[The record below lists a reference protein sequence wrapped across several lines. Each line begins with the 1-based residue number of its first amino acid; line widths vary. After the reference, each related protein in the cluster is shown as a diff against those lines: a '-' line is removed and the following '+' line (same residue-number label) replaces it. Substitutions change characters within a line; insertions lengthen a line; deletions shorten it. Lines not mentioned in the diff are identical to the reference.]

1 METSKDVVDKIH
13 SIIEQDI
20 SKKVIHTKPYRS
32 YTVPHA
38 RAIDHA
44 AMAEAARQHVINNI
58 DAYIGLPNTPQNL
71 EQIRNTV
78 EATLGGNDLL
88 GGHAVPTTGNPPP
101 TIGRWTTHTGSVG
114 SDLDLEGNT
123 VTIHRDGQTIRVP
136 LRDMQMSYDENGGA
150 ILQITNPLLRDQL
163 NGNADIDPNRRPT
176 DRTAEMIDP
185 TTITDRVNQ
194 ICREVALY
202 RARNQL
208 NMFNNPEHIPGNVL
222 MSILPAVVLY
232 LPDVILIQSLTVDT
246 LSNARVVPLI
256 YNGFTYRFRTN
267 GTIFCLEYPVEEQ
280 HIRDILFH
288 ILDLSSDR
296 RHRLIYELT
305 ESYNRQQELIDG
317 TNRALEQD
325 NHSVQFANLSTIHF
339 SGGRAM
345 RELDRLSSL
354 ADLYPGII
362 VDEPDPDDF
371 QQ

>member
-1 METSKDVVDKIH
+1 METSKDIVDKIH

-20 SKKVIHTKPYRS
+20 SKKNISTKPYRS
-32 YTVPHA
+32 YTVPHV

-44 AMAEAARQHVINNI
+44 AMAEAARQHVINNV
-58 DAYIGLPNTPQNL
+58 DAYIGLPNNQQNL
-71 EQIRNTV
+71 ERLRTDV
-78 EATLGGNDLL
+78 EAYLGGNDLL
-88 GGHAVPTTGNPPP
+88 GDHAVPTTENPPP
-101 TIGRWTTHTGSVG
+101 PTRWAASTGSV
-114 SDLDLEGNT
+114 SQDTDPEETTIT
-123 VTIHRDGQTIRVP
+123 VHREGQTIRVP
-136 LRDMQMSYDENGGA
+136 LRNVNMSYDENGGA
-150 ILQITNPLLRDQL
+150 ILQINDPLLRDQL
-163 NGNADIDPNRRPT
+163 NGNADVDPNRRPT
-176 DRTAEMIDP
+176 DRTAEMIESVSL
-185 TTITDRVNQ
+185 TDRVNQ

-222 MSILPAVVLY
+222 MAILPTVVLY

-256 YNGFTYRFRTN
+256 YSGFTYRFRTN

-280 HIRDILFH
+280 RIRDILFH
-288 ILDLSSDR
+288 ILNLSRDR
-296 RHRLIYELT
+296 RYSLLYELT
-305 ESYNRQQELIDG
+305 ESYNRQQELINDAN
-317 TNRALEQD
+317 TALREENR
-325 NHSVQFANLSTIHF
+325 SVQFANLSTIHF

-354 ADLYPGII
+354 AELYPGII